1 MTGSRHLRRGIY
13 LLPTLFTVGNLFCG
27 YSSIVLA
34 ANGAI
39 SQAALMVVLAG
50 VLDGLDGRVARLTGT
65 TSDFGV
71 QFDSLAD
78 IVSFGVAPAI
88 LSYHWALRPLGRV
101 GWTVAF
107 IFVVCAAMRLARF
120 NIQTGRGDKR
130 FFAGLPS
137 PPAAGILA
145 CIAFAF
151 PRFQAADPER
161 WKLVLSALLV
171 VTVALL
177 MVSRFRYRSF
187 KDFDLRNRRS
197 YIYVLPLA
205 AMLIAIAVNPRVSLL
220 LFAAIYVLS
229 APLAYVY
236 GALRRHFRHQDP
248 VAESEVID
256 GPASG

>member
-1 MTGSRHLRRGIY
+1 MAGSRHLRRGIY

-34 ANGAI
+34 ATGAI
-39 SQAALMVVLAG
+39 AQAAVLIVVAG

-71 QFDSLAD
+71 EFDSLAD

-88 LSYHWALRPLGRV
+88 LAYHWALRPLGRV

-137 PPAAGILA
+137 PPAAGVLA

-151 PRFQAADPER
+151 PAGPLADPVR
-161 WKLVLSALLV
+161 WKLVLAAIMV

-205 AMLIAIAVNPRVSLL
+205 AMLIAVAVNPRVSLL
-220 LFAAIYVLS
+220 SFAALYVIS
-229 APLAYVY
+229 APLAYAY
-236 GALRRHFRHQDP
+236 GLIRRRFRRKQQGTEP
-248 VAESEVID
+248 EVID
-256 GPASG
+256 GPAPG